1 MLSLPENVLM
11 TRDMAVK
18 LCDFGLAREV
28 AALRDPNQYTFVG
41 PCARTPLHTHS
52 ALVREQTQC

>member
-1 MLSLPENVLM
+1 M